1 VRQEVFIGNKK
12 GQEVEVSM
20 RSNHVKLTRAVD
32 LLNEKALNGLIIYS
46 DGLSSLLRPAYLH
59 YFSEF
64 KPLGPRNAVVLARSG
79 DIALIV
85 QPAWDGP
92 RASQKTWI
100 RDVRGSSQ
108 FLKDLKK
115 IIEEFHL
122 QGPVGVVGMREMKE
136 EVYLGLKRRVE
147 MRPADEIIEEM
158 VREKGEKELA
168 LVRKASRI
176 ADIGAK
182 AFLDYA
188 RVGIREY
195 ELVAEMEYA
204 MRSAGAGDI
213 FLLLSSGKHNRE
225 MHEPTDRRLEKG
237 DIVIGEITPG
247 VNGQFIQLCR
257 TVILGKASSLLAEK
271 YGILI
276 HALGESLKE
285 IRSGAPASSI
295 TIAMNRVIG
304 EAGYGKYCAPPYMRS
319 RGHGFAVGSIAPGG
333 EIDEKMKVNLEK
345 YQVIAVHPNQYIPE
359 TGYLACGETILVTD
373 TGAELLSGT
382 ETKLFE
388 SA

>member
-1 VRQEVFIGNKK
+1 MKTAEMKEVP
-12 GQEVEVSM
+12 M
-20 RSNHVKLTRAVD
+20 RSEHVKLTTALD
-32 LLNEKALNGLIIYS
+32 QLNAKGLNGLIVYS

-64 KPLGPRNAVVLARSG
+64 KPLGPRNAAIVARSG
-79 DIALIV
+79 KIALV
-85 QPAWDGP
+85 VEPAWDVP
-92 RASQKTWI
+92 RVSRKTWI
-100 RDVRGSSQ
+100 RDVRGSTR
-108 FLKDLKK
+108 FVKDLMN
-115 IIEEFHL
+115 ILEEFDL
-122 QGPVGVVGMREMKE
+122 KGPVGVVGSPEMKE
-136 EVYLGLKRRVE
+136 DLYLALKRTVE
-147 MRPADEIIEEM
+147 LKPADEIIEGM

-195 ELVAEMEYA
+195 ELVAEMEFA
-204 MRSAGAGDI
+204 MRSVGADDI

-237 DIVIGEITPG
+237 DIIIGEITPG
-247 VNGQFIQLCR
+247 VDGQFIQLCR
-257 TVILGKASSLLAEK
+257 TVVLGKANPVLVEK
-271 YGILI
+271 YQMLLS
-276 HALGESLKE
+276 ALDASLKQ
-285 IRSGAPASSI
+285 IRSGAPASSM

-304 EAGYGKYCAPPYMRS
+304 EAGYAKYCAPPYMRS

-345 YQVIAVHPNQYIPE
+345 HQVIAIHPNQYIPE
-359 TGYLACGETILVTD
+359 TGYLACGETFLVTE
-373 TGAELLSGT
+373 TGAERLSGT
-382 ETKLFE
+382 ETILYE
-388 SA
+388 SV